1 MAIRA
6 GGFLISEWSEQ
17 SPCLL
22 LVHKLLRDHHQDN
35 IDTHPLSWTPEP
47 CSQGGANAGPNPWYS
62 YTSTVNQD
70 RCCRCAM
77 PPFVIAVPVIRLPHR
92 HRMRLRFEYSAGKPS
107 LRFARHAVPRCQS
120 AADSSGRGGTGRG
133 PRRPWDPIAR
143 MFGLVPDQ
151 MDEGPPWMGL
161 TWPDSHFHSPAVLL
175 QLLKS
180 FVVVRCPDPLF
191 MPHTWIPAHSVI
203 WRCMNGFG

>member
-1 MAIRA
+1 
-6 GGFLISEWSEQ
+6 
-17 SPCLL
+17 
-22 LVHKLLRDHHQDN
+22 
-35 IDTHPLSWTPEP
+35 
-47 CSQGGANAGPNPWYS
+47 
-62 YTSTVNQD
+62 
-70 RCCRCAM
+70 M

-180 FVVVRCPDPLF
+180 FVVV
-191 MPHTWIPAHSVI
+191 MSVVI
-203 WRCMNGFG
+203 LLSFLVHGMNILVRIILVSLKVL